1 MAGLPRS
8 YAALVPWQDG
18 RWHPLHAIY
27 ASSCQE
33 DVDAM
38 LAEGGGSM
46 RDLLARLEVRRLEER
61 EFRRLDPDG
70 LSLLNV
76 NRKADMTRARAIWKS
91 QGLGEVGR

>member
-1 MAGLPRS
+1 
-8 YAALVPWQDG
+8 
-18 RWHPLHAIY
+18 
-27 ASSCQE
+27 
-33 DVDAM
+33 M

-46 RDLLARLEVRRLEER
+46 RDLLARLGVRRLEER
-61 EFRRLDPDG
+61 EIRRLDPDG